1 MARHR
6 THRTSEDSAADVLIL
21 CADESSRDALAY
33 WLRSSNVATDVAAN
47 GYEASERLRS
57 GAFRLLVTDRLLP
70 PWPGLDA
77 FVQLKQRLSGL
88 RIAFIDDGV
97 PDTQALARAAG
108 ADVILPRPLRRASVL
123 QAAPLQAGLEEEA
136 PCA

>member
-1 MARHR
+1 MARR
-6 THRTSEDSAADVLIL
+6 GTSWAPEKSAADVLIL
-21 CADESSRDALAY
+21 CADERSRDALAY
-33 WLRSSNVATDVAAN
+33 WLRSSNVATDVAVN
-47 GYEASERLRS
+47 GYDASDRLRS

-77 FVQLKQRLSGL
+77 FVRLKQRLSGL

-123 QAAPLQAGLEEEA
+123 QAAPGFEEEA

>member
-6 THRTSEDSAADVLIL
+6 TIREPEDAPADVLIL
-21 CADESSRDALAY
+21 CADETARDALAY
-33 WLRSSNVATDVAAN
+33 WLRSSNVATEVAAD

-57 GAFRLLVTDRLLP
+57 GAFRLLFTDRLLP

-77 FVQLKQRLSGL
+77 FVRLKQRLTNL

-123 QAAPLQAGLEEEA
+123 RATPGFGKEA

>member
-1 MARHR
+1 MARQLR
-6 THRTSEDSAADVLIL
+6 IREPEAAPAGVLIL
-21 CADESSRDALAY
+21 CADETARDALAY
-33 WLRSSNVATDVAAN
+33 WLRSSNVATDVAVD

-70 PWPGLDA
+70 PWPGLDT
-77 FVQLKQRLSGL
+77 FVRLKQRLTNL
-88 RIAFIDDGV
+88 RIAFVDDGV

-108 ADVILPRPLRRASVL
+108 ADVILLRPLRRASVL
-123 QAAPLQAGLEEEA
+123 RATPGFGDEV

>member
-1 MARHR
+1 MAP
-6 THRTSEDSAADVLIL
+6 TSRLPETAAADVLIL
-21 CADESSRDALAY
+21 CADQTARDALAY
-33 WLRSSNVATDVAAN
+33 WLRSSNVATEVAAD

-57 GAFRLLVTDRLLP
+57 GAVRLLVTDRLLP

-77 FVQLKQRLSGL
+77 FVRLKRRLANL

-123 QAAPLQAGLEEEA
+123 RAAPGFGEEA

>member
-1 MARHR
+1 MAHR
-6 THRTSEDSAADVLIL
+6 RTRPGREDAPSDVLIL
-21 CADESSRDALAY
+21 CADETAREALASG
-33 WLRSSNVATDVAAN
+33 LRSSHGATDVAVT
-47 GYEASERLRS
+47 GDDASERLRS

-77 FVQLKQRLSGL
+77 FVRLKQRLSGL

-123 QAAPLQAGLEEEA
+123 QAAPGFEEEA

>member
-6 THRTSEDSAADVLIL
+6 TIQAPENTGGDVLIL
-21 CADESSRDALAY
+21 CADDTSRDILAY

-47 GYEASERLRS
+47 GYDASDRLRA

-97 PDTQALARAAG
+97 PDTIALARAAG
-108 ADVILPRPLRRASVL
+108 ADIILPRPLRRASVL
-123 QAAPLQAGLEEEA
+123 QAAPLQAGFEEEV

>member
-1 MARHR
+1 MARYR
-6 THRTSEDSAADVLIL
+6 PAREPETASADVLIL
-21 CADESSRDALAY
+21 CADQTARDALAY
-33 WLRSSNVATDVAAN
+33 WLRSSNVAAEVAVD

-57 GAFRLLVTDRLLP
+57 GAFRLLVTDRVLP

-77 FVQLKQRLSGL
+77 FVRLKQRLTNL

-108 ADVILPRPLRRASVL
+108 ADVILQRPLRRASVL
-123 QAAPLQAGLEEEA
+123 RATPGFEEQA
-136 PCA
+136 PCD

>member
-1 MARHR
+1 MARQR
-6 THRTSEDSAADVLIL
+6 TIHEPEDAPADVLIL
-21 CADESSRDALAY
+21 CADETARDALAY
-33 WLRSSNVATDVAAN
+33 WLRSSNVATDVAAD
-47 GYEASERLRS
+47 GYEASERLRA
-57 GAFRLLVTDRLLP
+57 GTFRLLVTDRLLP
-70 PWPGLDA
+70 PWPGLDT
-77 FVQLKQRLSGL
+77 FVRLKQRLTNL

-123 QAAPLQAGLEEEA
+123 RATPGFGEEV

>member
-1 MARHR
+1 MARQR
-6 THRTSEDSAADVLIL
+6 TIRELEGTPADVLIL
-21 CADESSRDALAY
+21 CADETARDALAY
-33 WLRSSNVATDVAAN
+33 WLRSSKVATEVAVD

-77 FVQLKQRLSGL
+77 FVRLKQRLTKL
-88 RIAFIDDGV
+88 RVAFIDDGV

-123 QAAPLQAGLEEEA
+123 RATLGFGEEA

>member
-6 THRTSEDSAADVLIL
+6 TTREPEDALAGVLIL
-21 CADESSRDALAY
+21 CADETARNALAY

-47 GYEASERLRS
+47 GYDASERLRS

-77 FVQLKQRLSGL
+77 FVRLKQRLSGL

-123 QAAPLQAGLEEEA
+123 RAAPGFGEGA
-136 PCA
+136 PCV

>member
-1 MARHR
+1 MALHR
-6 THRTSEDSAADVLIL
+6 TNQAPEDPVADVLIL
-21 CADESSRDALAY
+21 CADETSRDALAY

-57 GAFRLLVTDRLLP
+57 GAVGLLVTDRLLP

-97 PDTQALARAAG
+97 PDTQVLARAAG
-108 ADVILPRPLRRASVL
+108 ADIILPRPLRRANVL
-123 QAAPLQAGLEEEA
+123 QAALFQAGFEEEV

>member
-6 THRTSEDSAADVLIL
+6 TTREPEDALADVLIL
-21 CADESSRDALAY
+21 CADETARDALAY
-33 WLRSSNVATDVAAN
+33 WLRSSNVPTDVAAN
-47 GYEASERLRS
+47 GYDASERLRLR
-57 GAFRLLVTDRLLP
+57 AFRLLVTDRLLP

-77 FVQLKQRLSGL
+77 FVRLKQRLSGL

-108 ADVILPRPLRRASVL
+108 ADIILPRPLRRASVL
-123 QAAPLQAGLEEEA
+123 RATPGFEEEEA

>member
-1 MARHR
+1 MAR
-6 THRTSEDSAADVLIL
+6 TQPIGLIENTGSDVLIL

-33 WLRSSNVATDVAAN
+33 WLRSLNVAAEVAAN

-57 GAFRLLVTDRLLP
+57 KAFRLLVTDRLLP

-77 FVQLKQRLSGL
+77 FVRLKQRLTSL

-108 ADVILPRPLRRASVL
+108 ADIILPRPLRRASVL
-123 QAAPLQAGLEEEA
+123 QALPADREEEV

>member
-1 MARHR
+1 MARHPTIR
-6 THRTSEDSAADVLIL
+6 EPEDAPADVLIL
-21 CADESSRDALAY
+21 CADETARDALAY

-47 GYEASERLRS
+47 GYDASERLRS

-77 FVQLKQRLSGL
+77 FVRLKQRLSGL

-123 QAAPLQAGLEEEA
+123 RATPGFEEEEA
-136 PCA
+136 PCG